1 MSLVANTVGAIPDKR
16 HEASHSDLPTSQV
29 SAAIAACAQSLKAV
43 NKKIHDNPEL
53 GYQEFTAHDTI
64 TNFLEEQ
71 GFAVTHHAYG
81 LETSFEAE
89 YGSGGRLVVFCAE
102 YDALPDIGHA
112 CGHNLIATSS
122 LAGFVG
128 LVGAI
133 RESGVD
139 GRVRIL
145 GTPAEE
151 GGAGKVKLLDAGAFK
166 DDVAAAIMMHPTA
179 DHAFPPGY
187 TGLAGVKFIASLKL
201 RVEFR
206 GHTAHA
212 GGEPWKG
219 LNALDA
225 AVAAYTSI
233 SMLRQQVRPDE
244 RIHGVIEDGGRV
256 PNVIPEYSRVNYY
269 IRSPTIKRGRELL
282 DRVKN
287 CFEAA
292 ATATGCTLNY
302 IEAPAYT
309 ELRIN
314 NTLSYEFA
322 KIMGTMGSQVI
333 PRSDEPFT
341 FSTDMGNVS
350 FAVPSFHGAFGIPA
364 PKDAMPHQ
372 PKFKEASGTDEAH
385 EVAISCAKG
394 MALLGWRVLTDDEVA
409 VGAMEDFKTPEAEE

>member
-1 MSLVANTVGAIPDKR
+1 MLSQT
-16 HEASHSDLPTSQV
+16 ELPTAQV
-29 SAAIAACAQSLKAV
+29 ATAIDTCAQPLRAV
-43 NKKIHDNPEL
+43 DKTIHDNPEL
-53 GYQEFTAHDTI
+53 GYKEFIAHDTI
-64 TNFLEEQ
+64 TKFLEEQ
-71 GFAVTHHAYG
+71 GFAVTREAYG
-81 LETSFEAE
+81 IATSFEAE
-89 YGSGGRLVVFCAE
+89 YGSGGRLVIFCAE

-122 LAGFVG
+122 LAGFIG
-128 LVGAI
+128 LAGAI
-133 RESGVD
+133 KQSGIE

-151 GGAGKVKLLDAGAFK
+151 GGAGKVKLLEAGAFR

-179 DHAFPPGY
+179 EHSFPAGY
-187 TGLAGVKFIASLKL
+187 RALAGVKFVASLKL

-206 GHTAHA
+206 GQTAHA

-225 AVAAYTSI
+225 AVSAYTSI
-233 SMLRQQVRPDE
+233 SMLRQQVRTDE
-244 RIHGVIEDGGRV
+244 RIHGVIEDGGWV

-269 IRSPTIKRGRELL
+269 IRSPTIKRGNELL
-282 DRVKN
+282 DRVKK

-302 IEAPAYT
+302 IQAPSYT

-322 KIMGTMGSQVI
+322 RIMGTMGEKVI
-333 PRSDEPFT
+333 PRSDDPFA

-350 FAVPSFHGAFGIPA
+350 FAVPSFHGAFGVLA

-372 PKFKEASGTDEAH
+372 AKFAQASGTDGAH

-394 MALLGWRVLTDDEVA
+394 MALLGWRVLTDDAVA
-409 VGAMEDFKTPEAEE
+409 AGAKKDFDTPEPDE